1 MSTLAQFQP
10 AKDANVVPVHA
21 KMEMEVR
28 GENDEINRYMQQTA
42 ERMIKG
48 SAESYGV
55 QYKIDIMG
63 MATDIHSDDSLSDM
77 LKEEA
82 KQVPTVKKVFDITSC
97 TGSEDCSL
105 LMKNR
110 TKARWESNFLL
121 LWLQPPWTS

>member
-82 KQVPTVKKVFDITSC
+82 NKYRQSRKFLTSPHVPEAKIALC
-97 TGSEDCSL
+97 
-105 LMKNR
+105 
-110 TKARWESNFLL
+110 
-121 LWLQPPWTS
+121 